1 MRIFG
6 GQVLR
11 GAWILTCSLVGLR
24 VGLAEEPRPAP
35 PAVRL
40 SPGLAEAPRAKRMES
55 PSSSTGWKQYFIGD
69 PTSEEQMYLEYVNRA
84 RAFPWE
90 EGYLLAT
97 STDPDVQSAYRF
109 FDVDLQR
116 VVDEIALFP
125 PQPPLAFEPRLIQV
139 ARFHSRYMLESAVQE
154 HDQYH
159 PVTGQKLN
167 TTASRL
173 SGTGYPLI
181 AGGESV
187 YAYAESPLHGHAS
200 FEVDWGFGDGGVQR
214 PPGHRL
220 SNHEGAF
227 REIGVGVVHGTRSR
241 VTPPVTNLVV
251 TEVTV
256 TNLVETNLVVTNL
269 LVTNAVVTPAFTN
282 TVGPSLVTLDFASR
296 ADLPPLVSGVVYYDF
311 NTNGFYDVDEG
322 VAGVRVED
330 ADSGWFALTGRSGG
344 YAVPAVE
351 GTQAIRFLAA
361 DRELGSRSVTVLAGR
376 NVKQDC
382 VLPYGGTR
390 VSGPTL
396 GTSTGLNVFRVEQVL
411 GAEDYECLSMRWDPF
426 GPAEGAETGLGR
438 LDFAG
443 LAGWDP
449 VKAGGAASGSRS
461 FQLVHTNGLEQV
473 LRLRPLLRPG
483 AAGEV
488 RFKSFLGY
496 TTTNQIA
503 SVEVSTNGI
512 DWVTVFQERGRGISV
527 TPSGGWVS
535 RSASLAAWAGQQ
547 ISLRWRFFVEPVAGA
562 QFYTQT
568 QASFGWFLDD
578 LQCIASEVG
587 TESSTRL
594 LAPGEPF
601 VFLGTAGGRY
611 ELRSRPRFGGI
622 GLAFS
627 APLVVEF
634 SPTAPSSGAVVI
646 EGVRHGA
653 AGGLSIDFAL
663 VSGVVREWVLE
674 ARTALSGGWMPMPA
688 GVPLDR
694 GSGRLTWE
702 LPAPES
708 DRFYRVTAR

>member
-1 MRIFG
+1 
-6 GQVLR
+6 
-11 GAWILTCSLVGLR
+11 
-24 VGLAEEPRPAP
+24 
-35 PAVRL
+35 
-40 SPGLAEAPRAKRMES
+40 
-55 PSSSTGWKQYFIGD
+55 
-69 PTSEEQMYLEYVNRA
+69 MYLEYVNRA

-97 STDPDVQSAYRF
+97 STDRDVQSAYQF
-109 FDVDLQR
+109 FNVDLQR

-125 PQPPLAFEPRLIQV
+125 PQPPLAFEPRLIEV

-154 HDQYH
+154 HDQH
-159 PVTGQKLN
+159 DPVTGQKLN

-173 SGTGYPLI
+173 TGTGYPLI

-187 YAYAESPLHGHAS
+187 YAFAESPLHGHAS

-214 PPGHRL
+214 PPGHRI

-241 VTPPVTNLVV
+241 VIPPVTNLVV
-251 TEVTV
+251 AEVTV
-256 TNLVETNLVVTNL
+256 TNLVATNLVVTNL
-269 LVTNAVVTPAFTN
+269 VVTNAVVTPAWTN
-282 TVGPSLVTLDFASR
+282 TVGPTLVTLDFASR

-330 ADSGWFALTGRSGG
+330 ADSGWFAITGQSGG
-344 YAVPAVE
+344 YAVPGVE
-351 GTQAIRFLAA
+351 GTQTIRFLAA
-361 DRELGSRSVTVLAGR
+361 DRELGSRPVTVLAGR

-390 VSGPTL
+390 VSGPSQ
-396 GTSTGLNVFRVEQVL
+396 GSSTGLNVFRVEQVL
-411 GAEDYECLSMRWDPF
+411 GAGGYECLSMRWDPF
-426 GPAEGAETGLGR
+426 GAAEGAESGLGR
-438 LDFAG
+438 LEFAG

-461 FQLVHTNGLEQV
+461 FQLIHTNGLEQV
-473 LRLRPLLRPG
+473 LRLRPVLRPG
-483 AAGEV
+483 TAGEV

-503 SVEVSTNGI
+503 SVEVSTNGT
-512 DWVTVFQERGRGISV
+512 DWVPVFQERGRGISV

-535 RSASLAAWAGQQ
+535 RSASLAPWAGQQ

-587 TESSTRL
+587 TEPSTRS

-601 VFLGTAGGRY
+601 VFRGTAGGRY

-646 EGVRHGA
+646 EGVRRGT

-663 VSGVVREWVLE
+663 VSGVAREWVLE
-674 ARTALSGGWMPMPA
+674 ARTTLSGGWAPMAVGAP
-688 GVPLDR
+688 VDR
-694 GSGRLTWE
+694 GAGRLTWE
-702 LPAPES
+702 IPAPES
-708 DRFYRVTAR
+708 DRFYRVGAR